1 MTKYKKIIFLLIIS
15 PFIIANSD
23 DIEEIVTTGSLINN
37 PEENVSP
44 VDVLTKKDFSNFNI
58 SNIAEI
64 SKFITSSSGSHF
76 QANTLEGVD
85 QGMASITLRGLDH
98 ASTLLLVNSKRHT
111 FAGTPSNQ
119 GEGYIDANIIPEIAI
134 KKIEILKEGATSL
147 YGSDA
152 VAGVVNVFTEKNY
165 DGFKVNVSNFGT
177 TNYDQDDKT
186 IGLLFGSSFDKG
198 NYVFGLN
205 ILDRSA
211 LSASEIPG
219 IAELGLSGLGKTFK
233 ISSQDIVNEGMYAGE
248 YSANQFVPDP
258 QCETNGGVLDGSFCR
273 FLYGTRFNIVN
284 DEDHIK
290 GYGHISFKSDNLDY
304 SATLLTSRVEVNDNP
319 QSPSYPA
326 LPFLSRQIQPNEGGN
341 PFNVPVT
348 WYGRPLGSE
357 FKSPY
362 SPKNIKQFNLS
373 QTIKKN
379 INEDTELEASLTLS
393 NHSNDHYRPDIVDS
407 RFLESLNG
415 TSLGQSDGNIYYWNI
430 FNSSSNSQEL
440 IDYVRGA
447 EISTKEAS
455 LKTFDLIFRTNQ
467 DGYEIAYGL
476 QINEEALDISYDDI
490 SRAEFDSNGK
500 IIKTADLFFLGGG
513 INVSKTR
520 NKYAGFFE
528 IQPKPH
534 ENLDIR
540 IAGRFEEYENDSS
553 FDPKISFKY
562 IATDKIII
570 RASKSSSFSMP
581 SMAQMFSSDINLGS
595 VRDFN
600 GASPFVRQAQ
610 IGNPNLKPATSNN
623 FNIGV
628 ILRNKNQKISID
640 YWNIDYK
647 NRIEV
652 QSAQVLLNTDPYGP
666 SITRN
671 SIGDLIGVTTTY
683 FNEESTEVTGV
694 DFNYDT
700 ALFSSIE
707 YGEISLSINATTLID
722 FLTPALGNEGVS
734 KMINRVGKFNYDTNT
749 HSLPKNRINA
759 FINWEYSDYDINFNT
774 RYIDGYDNQRP
785 INSLGMKY
793 GYDNSVDSFI
803 VHDLSVKRQ
812 IPIHNGEI
820 DLKLSIINVFDE
832 SAPRLYDAPDF
843 SFDTRVHDPRGRI
856 IGISFEYRD

>member
-1 MTKYKKIIFLLIIS
+1 MTKYKQIIFLLIIS
-15 PFIIANSD
+15 PFIVANSD

-284 DEDHIK
+284 DEDHLK
-290 GYGHISFKSDNLDY
+290 GYGHISFKSDNIDY

-379 INEDTELEASLTLS
+379 INEDTEIEASLTLS

-430 FNSSSNSQEL
+430 FDSSSNSQEL

-553 FDPKISFKY
+553 FDPKISL
-562 IATDKIII
+562 
-570 RASKSSSFSMP
+570 S
-581 SMAQMFSSDINLGS
+581 
-595 VRDFN
+595 
-600 GASPFVRQAQ
+600 
-610 IGNPNLKPATSNN
+610 
-623 FNIGV
+623 
-628 ILRNKNQKISID
+628 
-640 YWNIDYK
+640 
-647 NRIEV
+647 
-652 QSAQVLLNTDPYGP
+652 
-666 SITRN
+666 
-671 SIGDLIGVTTTY
+671 LIH
-683 FNEESTEVTGV
+683 
-694 DFNYDT
+694 
-700 ALFSSIE
+700 I
-707 YGEISLSINATTLID
+707 
-722 FLTPALGNEGVS
+722 
-734 KMINRVGKFNYDTNT
+734 
-749 HSLPKNRINA
+749 
-759 FINWEYSDYDINFNT
+759 
-774 RYIDGYDNQRP
+774 
-785 INSLGMKY
+785 
-793 GYDNSVDSFI
+793 
-803 VHDLSVKRQ
+803 
-812 IPIHNGEI
+812 
-820 DLKLSIINVFDE
+820 
-832 SAPRLYDAPDF
+832 
-843 SFDTRVHDPRGRI
+843 
-856 IGISFEYRD
+856 

>member
-1 MTKYKKIIFLLIIS
+1 LIIS
-15 PFIIANSD
+15 PFIVANSD
-23 DIEEIVTTGSLINN
+23 EIEEIVTTGSLINN

-165 DGFKVNVSNFGT
+165 NGFKVNVSNFGT

-233 ISSQDIVNEGMYAGE
+233 ISSQDIVNEGIYAGE

-284 DEDHIK
+284 DEDHLK

-430 FNSSSNSQEL
+430 FDSSSNSQEL

-467 DGYEIAYGL
+467 DVYEIAYGL
-476 QINEEALDISYDDI
+476 KIN
-490 SRAEFDSNGK
+490 
-500 IIKTADLFFLGGG
+500 
-513 INVSKTR
+513 
-520 NKYAGFFE
+520 
-528 IQPKPH
+528 
-534 ENLDIR
+534 
-540 IAGRFEEYENDSS
+540 
-553 FDPKISFKY
+553 
-562 IATDKIII
+562 
-570 RASKSSSFSMP
+570 
-581 SMAQMFSSDINLGS
+581 
-595 VRDFN
+595 
-600 GASPFVRQAQ
+600 
-610 IGNPNLKPATSNN
+610 
-623 FNIGV
+623 
-628 ILRNKNQKISID
+628 
-640 YWNIDYK
+640 
-647 NRIEV
+647 
-652 QSAQVLLNTDPYGP
+652 
-666 SITRN
+666 
-671 SIGDLIGVTTTY
+671 
-683 FNEESTEVTGV
+683 
-694 DFNYDT
+694 
-700 ALFSSIE
+700 
-707 YGEISLSINATTLID
+707 
-722 FLTPALGNEGVS
+722 
-734 KMINRVGKFNYDTNT
+734 
-749 HSLPKNRINA
+749 
-759 FINWEYSDYDINFNT
+759 
-774 RYIDGYDNQRP
+774 
-785 INSLGMKY
+785 
-793 GYDNSVDSFI
+793 
-803 VHDLSVKRQ
+803 
-812 IPIHNGEI
+812 
-820 DLKLSIINVFDE
+820 
-832 SAPRLYDAPDF
+832 
-843 SFDTRVHDPRGRI
+843 
-856 IGISFEYRD
+856 